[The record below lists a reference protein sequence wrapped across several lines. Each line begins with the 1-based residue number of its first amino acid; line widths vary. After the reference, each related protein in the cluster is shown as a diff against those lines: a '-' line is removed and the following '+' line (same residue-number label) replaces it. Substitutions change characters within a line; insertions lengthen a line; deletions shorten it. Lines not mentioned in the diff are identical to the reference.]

1 MSVRFEMRGHTA
13 LLTLEDPDRRNALSR
28 AIVREALE
36 SLGRAKAQGARGIV
50 IAGQGKAFCSGANMD
65 DLRDGWMDG
74 DEQDTDPVRLFRALV
89 ESPIPVTAAVHG
101 AALGGGFELTM
112 CCDLVVAGEDAW
124 FALPE
129 LGVGVIP
136 NTAMAMLPHLVGA
149 RKTLELVL
157 KRDKL
162 SAVAAMALGLVNQVV
177 PAGTEVEA
185 ALAITQGIY
194 GGATPSALAVAKKA
208 LRSHNPIDWE
218 LVRSTLNE
226 VDRAEWNEGLSAFT
240 ARQPFNHEKFWQ
252 NNNNE
257 RGA

>member
-36 SLGRAKAQGARGIV
+36 SLERAKAQGARGIV

-112 CCDLVVAGEDAW
+112 CCDLVVTSDTAVAHLAGA
-124 FALPE
+124 
-129 LGVGVIP
+129 LGVKTWVAVKHVPDWRWFLDRSDSPWYPSVRLFRQHRHGDWKGVF
-136 NTAMAMLPHLVGA
+136 
-149 RKTLELVL
+149 
-157 KRDKL
+157 RDI
-162 SAVAAMALGLVNQVV
+162 SVALQDEFGL
-177 PAGTEVEA
+177 
-185 ALAITQGIY
+185 
-194 GGATPSALAVAKKA
+194 
-208 LRSHNPIDWE
+208 R
-218 LVRSTLNE
+218 
-226 VDRAEWNEGLSAFT
+226 
-240 ARQPFNHEKFWQ
+240 
-252 NNNNE
+252 
-257 RGA
+257 